1 MRLTIGLFVL
11 AVALIACAPARAQ
24 DPVTYDPTFYETN
37 DYLNPQNPFSPYARF
52 LRQQRAKKQATVWTK
67 VKNFAGG
74 VASRVTSTTYQVV
87 SLVHAANDPNN
98 ALPGIASGPGSPLQQ
113 PGSLTGSAKDAMM
126 PTPTPAPLFGPTA
139 NHFNLFSNPFGT
151 TPTPTAGLKQP

>member
-1 MRLTIGLFVL
+1 MRLTIGLSI
-11 AVALIACAPARAQ
+11 VALSLLACAPARAQ
-24 DPVTYDPTFYETN
+24 DPAAYDPTFYENN
-37 DYLNPQNPFSPYARF
+37 DYLNPRNPFSPYARH
-52 LRQQRAKKQATVWTK
+52 LRQLRAKKQANVMSK
-67 VKNFAGG
+67 VKNFASS
-74 VASRVTSTTYQVV
+74 VASGVTSTTYQVV
-87 SLVHAANDPNN
+87 SFLHAANDPNN

-139 NHFNLFSNPFGT
+139 NHFNLFANPFGT

>member
-1 MRLTIGLFVL
+1 MRLTTGLLVL
-11 AVALIACAPARAQ
+11 ATALLACAPAHAQ
-24 DPVTYDPTFYETN
+24 DPVTYDPTFYETY
-37 DYLNPQNPFSPYARF
+37 DYLNPRNPFSPYARQ
-52 LRQQRAKKQATVWTK
+52 LRAKKQATVWSK
-67 VKNFAGG
+67 VKHFAGG
-74 VASRVTSTTYQVV
+74 VASGVTSTTYQLV
-87 SLVHAANDPNN
+87 SFLHAANDPNN